1 MRFKKYYKDILSLV
15 SAILLLGTTILINK
29 YDVKQLYRE
38 FAGLRLKVDAQEKVI
53 EGLEDRVNVLVVQN
67 QRLLF
72 DLDKHNET
80 RGSENALLLGRL
92 KDLEY
97 KVEVLSMKS
106 TITNNGKVF
115 NDRFEFVDKQE
126 NRIGWYENNGQVLV
140 AWKDDYLTTKKVN
153 VNTIGEINL
162 VPKIKKLDKDEFV
175 SYIDESYLGGI
186 TIRGRGEVQKIEP
199 PRNQFSFGPFIGVAY
214 NGVTG
219 LTEPIVG
226 IGVSYNLIKVWDWR
240 WFFSL
245 FIFINEEILHYEH

>member
-15 SAILLLGTTILINK
+15 SALLLLGTTILINK

-53 EGLEDRVNVLVVQN
+53 NSLEDRVNVLVVQN
-67 QRLLF
+67 QRLLL

-80 RGSENALLLGRL
+80 RGSENALLMQRIQG
-92 KDLEY
+92 LEY
-97 KVEVLSMKS
+97 KIEVLSMKS

-115 NDRFEFVDKQE
+115 NDRFEFTDKQV
-126 NRIGWYENNGQVLV
+126 NRVGQYETNGQVLV
-140 AWKDDYLTTKKVN
+140 AWKDDYLATKKVN

-162 VPKIKKLDKDEFV
+162 VPKIKKLDKDKFV

-186 TIRGRGEVQKIEP
+186 TIRGQGEVQKIEP

-219 LTEPIVG
+219 LTEPIIGV
-226 IGVSYNLIKVWDWR
+226 GVSYNLIKIWDWR
-240 WFFSL
+240 
-245 FIFINEEILHYEH
+245 

>member
-1 MRFKKYYKDILSLV
+1 MQFNKYYKDILSLV
-15 SAILLLGTTILINK
+15 ASLSLLGTVYFVNH
-29 YDVKQLYRE
+29 YDIKQLYRE
-38 FAGLRLKVDAQEKVI
+38 FAGLRLKVQSQEKQI
-53 EGLEDRVNVLVVQN
+53 NILEDRVDLLAKQN
-67 QRLLF
+67 QDLLYE
-72 DLDKHNET
+72 LREHNET
-80 RGSENALLLGRL
+80 RGSENALLLERL

-106 TITNNGKVF
+106 TLSNGKVF
-115 NDRFEFVDKQE
+115 NDRFEFSDKQV
-126 NRIGWYENNGQVLV
+126 NRVGQYETKGQVLV
-140 AWKDDYLTTKKVN
+140 AWKDDYLATKKVN

-162 VPKIKKLDKDEFV
+162 SPKIEKINKDEFV
-175 SYIDESYLGGI
+175 SFIDETYIGGI

-240 WFFSL
+240 
-245 FIFINEEILHYEH
+245 

>member
-15 SAILLLGTTILINK
+15 GTLLLLGTTILINK

-38 FAGLRLKVDAQEKVI
+38 FATLSLKVNAQEKKI
-53 EGLEDRVNVLVVQN
+53 EGLEDKVSVLIVQN
-67 QRLLF
+67 QRLLK
-72 DLDKHNET
+72 DLDEHNET
-80 RGSENALLLGRL
+80 RGSENALLMQ
-92 KDLEY
+92 KIQDLEY
-97 KVEVLSMKS
+97 KFEVLSMKS

-126 NRIGWYENNGQVLV
+126 NRIGRYETNGQVLV
-140 AWKDDYLTTKKVN
+140 AWKDDYLATKKVN
-153 VNTIGEINL
+153 VNTIGEIN
-162 VPKIKKLDKDEFV
+162 VIPKIKKLDKDEFV
-175 SYIDESYLGGI
+175 SYIDETYLGGI
-186 TIRGRGEVQKIEP
+186 TIRGQGDVQKIEP

-240 WFFSL
+240 
-245 FIFINEEILHYEH
+245 

>member
-1 MRFKKYYKDILSLV
+1 MRFKKYYKDILSIV
-15 SAILLLGTTILINK
+15 SAVLLLGTTILINK

-38 FAGLRLKVDAQEKVI
+38 FATLRLEVDAQEKVI

-67 QRLLF
+67 QRLLL

-80 RGSENALLLGRL
+80 RGSENALLLERL

-97 KVEVLSMKS
+97 KVEVLSMKNTLS
-106 TITNNGKVF
+106 GGKVF
-115 NDRFEFVDKQE
+115 NDRFEFTDKQV
-126 NRIGWYENNGQVLV
+126 NRFGQYETKGQVLV
-140 AWKDDYLTTKKVN
+140 AWKDDYLATKKVN
-153 VNTIGEINL
+153 VNTIGEINV
-162 VPKIKKLDKDEFV
+162 VPKIKKLDKDEFI

-186 TIRGRGEVQKIEP
+186 TIRGQGEVQKIEP

-214 NGVTG
+214 NNATG

-240 WFFSL
+240 
-245 FIFINEEILHYEH
+245 

>member
-15 SAILLLGTTILINK
+15 GALLLLGTTILINK

-38 FAGLRLKVDAQEKVI
+38 FATLSLKVNAQEKEI
-53 EGLEDRVNVLVVQN
+53 EGLEDKISTLIVQN
-67 QRLLF
+67 QRLLN
-72 DLDKHNET
+72 DLDEHNET
-80 RGSENALLLGRL
+80 RGSENALLMQ
-92 KDLEY
+92 KIQDLEY
-97 KVEVLSMKS
+97 KFEVLSMKS

-126 NRIGWYENNGQVLV
+126 NRIGRYETNGQVLV
-140 AWKDDYLTTKKVN
+140 AWKDDYLATKKVN
-153 VNTIGEINL
+153 VNTIGEIN
-162 VPKIKKLDKDEFV
+162 VIPKIKKLDKDEFV
-175 SYIDESYLGGI
+175 SYIDETYLGGI
-186 TIRGRGEVQKIEP
+186 TIRGQGDVQKIEP

-240 WFFSL
+240 
-245 FIFINEEILHYEH
+245 